1 MAHMLTEPPPEGGTI
16 NVPRTLGSGYF
27 LARQEDGQWLTRCRW
42 CDRVTMLPV
51 PVTAALILVLIDHET
66 NHRFVTGEYDAE
78 AWDGRLQRA
87 SGRSRHLLTNAER
100 KRQWRQQQ
108 RASVE

>member
-1 MAHMLTEPPPEGGTI
+1 MLTEPRPELGTI
-16 NVPRTLGSGYF
+16 DVPRTLGSGYF
-27 LARQEDGQWLTRCRW
+27 LARQEDGQWLSRCRW

-66 NHRFVTGEYDAE
+66 NHRFARGEYDPAS
-78 AWDGRLQRA
+78 WDGRLQRA
-87 SGRSRHLLTNAER
+87 SGRPRQLLTNAER

-108 RASVE
+108 RAGVE